1 MLCLYA
7 PVFVQYRIARRK
19 AVLLGWEVDCAE
31 RTAFADYAI
40 IHDIWPRAWRG
51 TVGILA
57 GMLTLYG
64 GGFLFAQY
72 GAARELAGY
81 LLAVN
86 VLGDLQQIAISH
98 IYGALPAMANRYA
111 SGDRDGLPAL
121 PDPVLRRSPPE

>member
-72 GAARELAGY
+72 GAARELR
-81 LLAVN
+81 
-86 VLGDLQQIAISH
+86 SEE
-98 IYGALPAMANRYA
+98 
-111 SGDRDGLPAL
+111 
-121 PDPVLRRSPPE
+121 RRVGKECVSKCRSRWSPYHYKKNKQNKNLKI

>member
-1 MLCLYA
+1 M
-7 PVFVQYRIARRK
+7 
-19 AVLLGWEVDCAE
+19 
-31 RTAFADYAI
+31 
-40 IHDIWPRAWRG
+40 WPRAWRG

-86 VLGDLQQIAISH
+86 VLGILQQIAISPL
-98 IYGALPAMANRYA
+98 YGALPAMRSEEHTSELQSLMRISYA
-111 SGDRDGLPAL
+111 VFCLKKKTQYSK
-121 PDPVLRRSPPE
+121 RRVKDEK